1 MIEEGADG
9 TLLVSGALPAD
20 ALAERLDLDLPDTRD
35 YATAA
40 GYVLSVL
47 KRLPDVGDAFTDQN
61 WHFEVIEMDGR
72 RIERLAIRAVARVP
86 EEG

>member
-1 MIEEGADG
+1 MIEDG
-9 TLLVSGALPAD
+9 EDGSLLISGALPAD
-20 ALAERLDLDLPDTRD
+20 ALAERLDLELPDTRD

-47 KRLPDVGDAFTDQN
+47 KRLPDAGDDFTEQD

-72 RIERLAIRAVARVP
+72 RIERLRVRPVAKA
-86 EEG
+86 EEGA